1 LDGMHARDGSTA
13 DQGRKKEKTVWSG
26 GVAYVYMRFRKKK
39 NRLGSLESMSME
51 ETRLNQAIA
60 MEFCERRRTQQ
71 NELGGARATL
81 LCFFFFLSLCS
92 FYFHRKADRQMN
104 QAREDS
110 QRGIHLDVEPV
121 AMEPGWQEAGTAAR
135 PAPRVSGPPARVWR
149 PTAPRNGSIDS
160 QKKKRIVLS
169 RRGAR
174 PRPFANRRWLGA
186 ASSGC
191 WPAAAR
197 RVAAWSTNAV
207 TILQADVHKF
217 VFSVHKC

>member
-1 LDGMHARDGSTA
+1 VDGEERKEGKEGGSLDGMHARDGSTA

-121 AMEPGWQEAGTAAR
+121 AMEPGWQSRFCGSERSAGSRHSR
-135 PAPRVSGPPARVWR
+135 PPRA
-149 PTAPRNGSIDS
+149 
-160 QKKKRIVLS
+160 
-169 RRGAR
+169 
-174 PRPFANRRWLGA
+174 
-186 ASSGC
+186 
-191 WPAAAR
+191 
-197 RVAAWSTNAV
+197 
-207 TILQADVHKF
+207 
-217 VFSVHKC
+217 